1 MTSESPP
8 YASKKAHIGQEQQKQ
23 KKKEVNTESSCPI
36 NQHRPKALP
45 HYTQDIDGEESDN
58 CSEYANYTTTTWG
71 LFPRFCLLNP
81 MPGLRIVDKEDLE
94 VAKFRE
100 QGLKFLPNMEFL
112 FKGTIATGFA
122 AYAPSEDSRQNERFN
137 TRIEETNDNI
147 DDNTDM
153 EVMSLR

>member
-81 MPGLRIVDKEDLE
+81 MPGLRIVDK
-94 VAKFRE
+94 V
-100 QGLKFLPNMEFL
+100 Q
-112 FKGTIATGFA
+112 
-122 AYAPSEDSRQNERFN
+122 
-137 TRIEETNDNI
+137 
-147 DDNTDM
+147 
-153 EVMSLR
+153 

>member
-1 MTSESPP
+1 MENEQFLIEQTWGSTQEHMKKDILDEDIIIEIKNMLDKHNQYAQKFRMTRDKLQSSKTRFLLAAKAMTSESPP

-81 MPGLRIVDKEDLE
+81 MPGLRIVDK
-94 VAKFRE
+94 V
-100 QGLKFLPNMEFL
+100 Q
-112 FKGTIATGFA
+112 
-122 AYAPSEDSRQNERFN
+122 
-137 TRIEETNDNI
+137 
-147 DDNTDM
+147 
-153 EVMSLR
+153 

>member
-1 MTSESPP
+1 LYYDRFLLAAKAMTSESPP

-81 MPGLRIVDKEDLE
+81 MPGLRIVDKVQWNAAHKMQAKSIASHIGSSKE
-94 VAKFRE
+94 V
-100 QGLKFLPNMEFL
+100 LICLYL
-112 FKGTIATGFA
+112 F
-122 AYAPSEDSRQNERFN
+122 
-137 TRIEETNDNI
+137 
-147 DDNTDM
+147 
-153 EVMSLR
+153 